1 MSGYFSDPDAAISH
15 SVDTG
20 EAVVYEPGS
29 EVEAGLSAAEHSHP
43 AYNVTVT
50 LMKRRIG
57 DVHSKLKKFENN
69 PPTSVFRAAVM
80 AALDEIAPVQD
91 VPLME
96 GSVNLDRWQRLSGLL
111 TERAGDSAWDIPDD
125 MDWEA
130 RGDSFL
136 MDPGELADLLDEYLE
151 NVTDDEFKR
160 MHGKDTKYVTIE
172 RSGQGVI
179 DYLINNRKWTMI
191 GNRLKID
198 KEGFDEMGFVDGDGN
213 LPADLGIQFTE
224 S

>member
-57 DVHSKLKKFENN
+57 DVHSKLKKFANN

-111 TERAGDSAWDIPDD
+111 TERAEPA
-125 MDWEA
+125 
-130 RGDSFL
+130 
-136 MDPGELADLLDEYLE
+136 LLREGVMMAYNEIKTNLETYLDG
-151 NVTDDEFKR
+151 VTDDEWDETWDDFALIPPDKDAEDLIKR
-160 MHGKDTKYVTIE
+160 EINSH
-172 RSGQGVI
+172 RQGSW
-179 DYLINNRKWTMI
+179 REI
-191 GNRLKID
+191 GNQISLTKD
-198 KEGFDEMGFVDGDGN
+198 GFDRMRIDPE
-213 LPADLGIQFTE
+213 DLGIKGL
-224 S
+224 